1 MSRRKKK
8 SRSSNRHRS
17 RRQSTR
23 RQSTPPP
30 ARTTNDFEVSIPN
43 EYFHEVKIDVFFEAE
58 KPTDD
63 ILKKEPWY
71 FGTGFFYRVDG
82 QDFLVTARH
91 IFSARTWRENKWRE
105 DHQLAPNY
113 IRIGVRGKTAD
124 GVFNADS
131 LPVYDIVLPL
141 LDDDENPLW
150 LEHPTRRQHVDVAAL
165 PLAGLINTDSFHY
178 LPIEPEPPLKEP
190 RFWVTQDVFVVG
202 YPLGLGHGYL
212 WPLWIR
218 GTVASEPALYFTFK
232 EDEYPLFLVDARTRS
247 GQSGSPV
254 FLMRRHFAQDSRDH
268 ELPRSRFVGVYSG
281 RANDEAATPSNPL
294 PADLGF
300 VWHAGEVD
308 RICKGKTRAKKDGQ
322 A

>member
-1 MSRRKKK
+1 MSRKRGKA
-8 SRSSNRHRS
+8 RARS
-17 RRQSTR
+17 RRRAKQLR
-23 RQSTPPP
+23 TP
-30 ARTTNDFEVSIPN
+30 AQAAETSKELEVSIPN
-43 EYFHEVKIDVFFEAE
+43 EYFHEVKIDVFYESE

-91 IFSARTWRENKWRE
+91 ILSARTWRENAWRN
-105 DHQLAPNY
+105 DHQVAPNY
-113 IRIGVRGKTAD
+113 IRIGVRGKTVD
-124 GVFNADS
+124 GGFNADS

-141 LDDDENPLW
+141 LDADEKPLW
-150 LEHPTRRQHVDVAAL
+150 LEHPTRRQHVDIAAL
-165 PLAGLINTDSFHY
+165 PLAGLVKTDSFHY

-218 GTVASEPALYFTFK
+218 GTVASEPAMYFTFK
-232 EDEYPLFLVDARTRS
+232 NDEYPMFLVDARTRS

-254 FLMRRHFAQDSRDH
+254 FLMRRHFADDRGNH
-268 ELPRSRFVGVYSG
+268 ALPRSRFVGVYSG
-281 RANDEAATPSNPL
+281 RANDEAANPSNPL

-308 RICKGKTRAKKDGQ
+308 RICQGNVRANRDGEV
-322 A
+322 